1 MSDDP
6 LVTDEDF
13 PAAGVRVELYRH
25 VYGHAA
31 GAQGV
36 VVRGKAKG
44 SGKVLV
50 RFDSTGYHVSVP
62 REALRTVA

>member
-25 VYGHAA
+25 AFGHAA
-31 GAQGV
+31 GARGV
-36 VVRGKAKG
+36 VVPGQAKG
-44 SGKVLV
+44 RGTVLV
-50 RFDSTGYHVSVP
+50 RFDNTGYRISVP
-62 REALRTVA
+62 REALRAAV